1 MQDGKHN
8 ERQPDTKQGAEL
20 NPQRRN
26 EGKRGMYFLTHLRRP
41 PVRFPARAHVP
52 ESATACSWGYP
63 EEQSAL
69 SLLPGREEG
78 TWEGT
83 REETWEGTR
92 KRRGRDAGRNV
103 GRDVGGDAEET

>member
-1 MQDGKHN
+1 MKDRLADLGIQ
-8 ERQPDTKQGAEL
+8 
-20 NPQRRN
+20 
-26 EGKRGMYFLTHLRRP
+26 EGKRGVYFLTHLRRP

-83 REETWEGTR
+83 REGTR
-92 KRRGRDAGRNV
+92 MRRGRDVRKTDQV
-103 GRDVGGDAEET
+103 EIPYWK